1 MQVCLMTCWQVDQP
15 SAKLAPKFSALPP
28 PGHNQWDNIAG
39 NENGTPVRGGTS
51 APQSQGPLQT
61 KINQGSISPLERDL
75 VGYRT
80 AAASNSDSQAA
91 EGSNRAEPATVR
103 FPNPLSSPLGGPSK
117 PAVSEDWYSEAGSG
131 SSLGQVVH
139 VPSVHQPKRL
149 LGACETDFT
158 KVAKKK
164 TNWSLTPFDG

>member
-1 MQVCLMTCWQVDQP
+1 MACRQVEQP

-28 PGHNQWDNIAG
+28 PGHNQWDAIAG

-51 APQSQGPLQT
+51 APQT
-61 KINQGSISPLERDL
+61 KMNQASISPLERDL
-75 VGYRT
+75 VGYR
-80 AAASNSDSQAA
+80 AAAAATSDSQAG
-91 EGSNRAEPATVR
+91 GSKRAEPAAVR
-103 FPNPLSSPLGGPSK
+103 FPNPLSSPLGSLSK
-117 PAVSEDWYSEAGSG
+117 PAVSEDWYSEGG
-131 SSLGQVVH
+131 SSLVQAVQ

-164 TNWSLTPFDG
+164 PSWSLTPFDA

>member
-1 MQVCLMTCWQVDQP
+1 MTCWQVDQP

-39 NENGTPVRGGTS
+39 NENGTPVRGGNS
-51 APQSQGPLQT
+51 APQGPIQT
-61 KINQGSISPLERDL
+61 KINQSLERDH

-80 AAASNSDSQAA
+80 AAASTSDSQAA
-91 EGSNRAEPATVR
+91 EGSNRAEPAAVR

-117 PAVSEDWYSEAGSG
+117 PAVSEDWYSEGGSG

>member
-1 MQVCLMTCWQVDQP
+1 MDQP

-39 NENGTPVRGGTS
+39 NENGTPVRGGAS
-51 APQSQGPLQT
+51 APQTKTNQASIPPL
-61 KINQGSISPLERDL
+61 ISDL

-80 AAASNSDSQAA
+80 AAAATSDSQAD
-91 EGSNRAEPATVR
+91 GNKRAEPAAVR
-103 FPNPLSSPLGGPSK
+103 FPNPLSSPLGSLSK
-117 PAVSEDWYSEAGSG
+117 PAVSEDWYSEGG
-131 SSLGQVVH
+131 SSLGQAVQ

-164 TNWSLTPFDG
+164 PNWSLTPFDV

>member
-1 MQVCLMTCWQVDQP
+1 MTCFQVDQP

-39 NENGTPVRGGTS
+39 NENGTPVRGVVS
-51 APQSQGPLQT
+51 APQSQGLQQT
-61 KINQGSISPLERDL
+61 STLAQGSK
-75 VGYRT
+75 
-80 AAASNSDSQAA
+80 
-91 EGSNRAEPATVR
+91 RAEPAAVR
-103 FPNPLSSPLGGPSK
+103 FPNPLPSLLGNPLK
-117 PAVSEDWYSEAGSG
+117 PAVSEDWYSEGG
-131 SSLGQVVH
+131 SSLGQAVQ

-164 TNWSLTPFDG
+164 PNWSLTPFDE